1 MAGLVKRKG
10 NSSQPPTGQ
19 ATTGYGW
26 QRPGFISLPLAA
38 NDNQL
43 TAARL
48 LRQPRFWVWTALV
61 LITAAY
67 IATRV

>member
-1 MAGLVKRKG
+1 MAVQVKRQG
-10 NSSQPPTGQ
+10 NNQPPAGQ

-48 LRQPRFWVWTALV
+48 LRQPRFWAWTTMVLV
-61 LITAAY
+61 AAAY
-67 IATRV
+67 IAARI